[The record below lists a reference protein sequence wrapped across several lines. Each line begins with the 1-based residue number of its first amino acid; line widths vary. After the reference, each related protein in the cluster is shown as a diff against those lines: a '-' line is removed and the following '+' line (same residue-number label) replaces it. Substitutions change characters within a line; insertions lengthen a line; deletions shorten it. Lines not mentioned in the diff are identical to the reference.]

1 MCVSAGRAPLLQFGR
16 SLPLHTSSLGAAGS
30 RPPWK
35 VRLMSRSPQRPLAA
49 TLAVARL
56 QLVKGFPA
64 PPEKLAGAPK
74 SPGRS
79 RSRGDRLVRSL
90 CALGKF
96 GSHVRTTGPGV
107 SPHYNPQS
115 PARRCPRKAV
125 THEAVRERGSTVAG
139 VDDVSAGGRQVTRGQ
154 GL

>member
-1 MCVSAGRAPLLQFGR
+1 MESSAHVAVATAPPGGHSRGGQATASQGLSSASREARWRPEISRALSQPRGSAGQKPV
-16 SLPLHTSSLGAAGS
+16 
-30 RPPWK
+30 RPRETGP
-35 VRLMSRSPQRPLAA
+35 
-49 TLAVARL
+49 
-56 QLVKGFPA
+56 
-64 PPEKLAGAPK
+64 
-74 SPGRS
+74 
-79 RSRGDRLVRSL
+79 
-90 CALGKF
+90 
-96 GSHVRTTGPGV
+96 HVRTTGPGV